1 MTDRDKDRAARN
13 RDLLAGMGAPPTQ
26 VQVLAEIDLEIT
38 DLIQL
43 APASD
48 FPTLVRLLRMAR
60 LEVGQ
65 LWRRPDVKK

>member
-1 MTDRDKDRAARN
+1 MTDRDKERAARN
-13 RDLLAGMGAPPTQ
+13 RDLLARMGAPPTQ

-38 DLIQL
+38 DLILL
-43 APASD
+43 AAASD
-48 FPTLVRLLRMAR
+48 FPTLVRLLRMAQ